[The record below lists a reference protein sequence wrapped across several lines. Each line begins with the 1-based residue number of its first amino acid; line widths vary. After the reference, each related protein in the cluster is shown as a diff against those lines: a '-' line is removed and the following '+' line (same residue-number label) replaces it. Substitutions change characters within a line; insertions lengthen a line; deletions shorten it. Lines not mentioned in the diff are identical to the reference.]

1 MHRRTVQ
8 AVRGV
13 LTHARSMEIR
23 VNQARKWSNG
33 LMRFL
38 LYPLFAR
45 YIRMP
50 GRRFQGSLGV
60 LDPLESEIARRSK
73 ELVTV
78 MAEGIGERSI
88 RTVENLNACADFIE
102 ATFEDLGYSVVSQHF
117 EYRKIPMRNV
127 IAELPG
133 TESGGKVLV
142 LGAHYDTVI
151 GCPGA
156 DDNATGVAAL
166 LELARL
172 LKGKRFKHTIRF
184 VAFANEESNGDGPE
198 LMGSY
203 HYARSCHEAGDD
215 LVGMISLEMLGS
227 YSDEEG
233 SQKYPFPFNL
243 FYPSKGNFIGFV
255 GNIDSGD
262 FVRSVVGTFR
272 AAVDFPAEGVAA
284 PDRFQDINR
293 SDHWGFWQFGY
304 PALMATDTS
313 NFRYEHLHTAE
324 DTTEQVDFERMS
336 RVIHGM
342 LQVTEKLAAG

>member
-1 MHRRTVQ
+1 MTQ
-8 AVRGV
+8 
-13 LTHARSMEIR
+13 LSE
-23 VNQARKWSNG
+23 WSNS

-38 LYPLFAR
+38 LYPVFAR

-50 GRRFQGSLGV
+50 GRRFQGALGV
-60 LDPLESEIARRSK
+60 LDPLEVEIAGRSK

-78 MAEGIGERSI
+78 MADGIGERSI
-88 RTVENLNACADFIE
+88 QAVEGLNSCADFIE
-102 ATFEDLGYSVVSQHF
+102 ATFEELGYSVVSQHF
-117 EYRKIPMRNV
+117 EYRNIPMRNLV
-127 IAELPG
+127 AELPG
-133 TESGGKVLV
+133 TSPDAKVIV

-151 GCPGA
+151 GTPGA

-172 LKGKRFKHTIRF
+172 LQGKQFKHTIRF
-184 VAFANEESNGDGPE
+184 VAFANEENNGDGPE

-215 LVGMISLEMLGS
+215 LIGMISLEMLGS

-255 GNIDSGD
+255 GNVDSGD
-262 FVRSVVGTFR
+262 FVRGVVGTFR
-272 AAVDFPAEGVAA
+272 EAVDFPAEGVAA

-313 NFRYEHLHTAE
+313 NFRYEHLHTPE
-324 DTTEQVDFERMS
+324 DTTDQVDFERMS
-336 RVIHGM
+336 RVVLGM
-342 LQVTEKLAAG
+342 LRVTETLARG